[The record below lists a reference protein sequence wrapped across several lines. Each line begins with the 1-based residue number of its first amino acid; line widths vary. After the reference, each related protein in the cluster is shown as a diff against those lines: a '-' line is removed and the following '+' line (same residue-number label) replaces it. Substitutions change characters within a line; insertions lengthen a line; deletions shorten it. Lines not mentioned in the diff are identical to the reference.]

1 MTKEVLEVM
10 CGKTIYKVETEQEYT
25 TANMTDLVEYC
36 DPNNWGGTV
45 ERIGKTAYRVE
56 VYTD

>member
-10 CGKTIYKVETEQEYT
+10 RSKTIYKVETEQEYT
-25 TANMTDLVEYC
+25 TANMAELVEYC
-36 DPNNWGGTV
+36 DPNNWGGMV

>member
-10 CGKTIYKVETEQEYT
+10 RGKTIYRVEAKEDYT
-25 TANMTDLVEYC
+25 TTEMTNLIEYC
-36 DPNNWGGTV
+36 DPNNWGGAVT
-45 ERIGKTAYRVE
+45 RIGKTTYRVE